1 MKKAIKICIF
11 LLLFSCMLLYPAK
24 SVSYAAAGLSIWF
37 DRMIPTLFPFMILS
51 TVMIR
56 QNLSES
62 LVRFLYPVFGRLYG
76 ISKNGVYCLLLGF
89 LCGFPMGAKTVAQL
103 YENHSLCRQEAD
115 FLLAFCNN
123 IGPIYYISFLLPVTA
138 LSAPEK
144 LPFLVFGM
152 YGIPLLYGLFLRCRR
167 KQPFENVDL
176 TSQNK
181 KVITEDF
188 VVSLNYAMQGAV
200 NGITMLGG
208 YMILCNLMNLLPDIF
223 FLLIGKSA
231 GSKIHFAIKCL
242 LEMNSGV
249 CALGSVAPLFVLTIL
264 PVGGLSCILQTASVL
279 NNTDLSIQHY
289 LLHKTIQC
297 LITFLYYFL
306 LRFFLF

>member
-1 MKKAIKICIF
+1 MNKAIKICIF
-11 LLLFSCMLLYPAK
+11 LLLFSCMLLFPEK
-24 SVSYAAAGLSIWF
+24 SISYAADGLYIWF
-37 DRMIPTLFPFMILS
+37 NRMIPTLFPFMLLS
-51 TVMIR
+51 AVMIR

-103 YENHSLCRQEAD
+103 YENHSLCRKEAD

-144 LPFLVFGM
+144 LPFLIFGM
-152 YGIPLLYGLFLRCRR
+152 YGIPLLYGLFLRYRR
-167 KQPFENVDL
+167 KQFFESTDPI
-176 TSQNK
+176 SQNK
-181 KVITEDF
+181 KIITEDF
-188 VVSLNYAMQGAV
+188 IVSLNYAMQGAV

-208 YMILCNLMNLLPDIF
+208 YMILCNLLNLLPDIF
-223 FLLIGKSA
+223 FLLIGKPA

-249 CALGSVAPLFVLTIL
+249 CTLGSVAPLFVLSIL
-264 PVGGLSCILQTASVL
+264 PIGGLSCILQTASVL
-279 NNTDLSIQHY
+279 NNTDLSIKHY
-289 LLHKTIQC
+289 LLHKTTQC

-306 LRFFLF
+306 LRNFLF